1 MARRTRRWLLSAIAG
16 TGGSLAVAGKAGS
29 NSGTQLPQWGE
40 TSGTTDLQA
49 GPLGLNPT
57 LDPGQIPVAMR
68 IPDASVDAE
77 IEQQQIV
84 DGQML
89 DPSGPWVVAWY
100 DQTARAGEI
109 GNFVSS
115 GHVDYWGVGDSVFF
129 AVASL
134 QEGAQIEVI
143 GMGGATYI
151 YEVEYVQRIDV
162 TTITPEELNSPEIVG
177 RTDYAALT
185 LVTCGGNFNGEEYTE
200 RDIIRARLASV
211 QGSDGGSSDAP
222 AEDAE
227 AEPEGDAALAVGSQA
242 TINTDEVNLRS
253 EPTTGSDVVTVL
265 ANGMVV
271 TIIGGTEEADGYTW
285 WQIELEDGTTGWIAQ
300 DFVTP

>member
-143 GMGGATYI
+143 GMGGATYV

-162 TTITPEELNSPEIVG
+162 TSISPEELNSPEIVG

-200 RDIIRARLASV
+200 RDIIRGRLASV
-211 QGSDGGSSDAP
+211 QGVDAGSGVPADADEEGG
-222 AEDAE
+222 
-227 AEPEGDAALAVGSQA
+227 GTLAVGSQA

-253 EPTTGSDVVTVL
+253 EPTTGSEIVVVLNTGTVVTV
-265 ANGMVV
+265 
-271 TIIGGTEEADGYTW
+271 TGGPEEAD
-285 WQIELEDGTTGWIAQ
+285 
-300 DFVTP
+300 